1 MEILKRNVQ
10 FEIHTYIYRG
20 SNKTN
25 SMIKLQLIGNYMQ
38 TKKGQ
43 RKIFLRKKKTSKTVH
58 MAQLYISNYN
68 RNHNLAARDATY
80 YSWRTHIKL
89 NTNTNFFPGKEL
101 AVDQLLVYPQESN
114 IGFFQKVYCTTL
126 SRKMAIN
133 LAVNHCRHG
142 RTFASLHECG
152 AESNGVN

>member
-1 MEILKRNVQ
+1 M
-10 FEIHTYIYRG
+10 
-20 SNKTN
+20 
-25 SMIKLQLIGNYMQ
+25 
-38 TKKGQ
+38 
-43 RKIFLRKKKTSKTVH
+43 
-58 MAQLYISNYN
+58 
-68 RNHNLAARDATY
+68 AARDATY